1 MKTLKILILSLIL
14 LALNGCIVGDTLALI
29 PRVTGDVVMIVSD
42 EAGEFIHGAGDAIDV
57 AIPF

>member
-1 MKTLKILILSLIL
+1 MKITKIITLSLIL
-14 LALNGCIVGDTLALI
+14 FALNGCIVGDTLALI
-29 PRVTGDVVMIVSD
+29 PRVSGDIIMIVND